1 MKEGLQDPSQAVSR
15 DCMSDRVRHIL
26 VERIRDGSY
35 PPGTRLVE
43 LRLARELGTSQAPVR
58 EALRE
63 LEAARLVE
71 TEPYRGTRVRAPS
84 EQELWEGCE
93 VRAVL
98 EELAARLALRR
109 LQDDLAGLRAA
120 ADAIRA
126 AAEAGDVTACA
137 RHDLAFRRAIVAAAG
152 NKVLLR
158 AWEEI
163 AREDQTRLALAQRR
177 AGLPSFADDH
187 RLVVEALV
195 RGEGRVAGALLRQA
209 FENPSGGGTTAEPP
223 RSYEARD

>member
-1 MKEGLQDPSQAVSR
+1 MAEGSKNTGRPVSR
-15 DCMSDRVRHIL
+15 ECMSDQVRRIL

-35 PPGTRLVE
+35 PPGMRLVE

-71 TEPYRGTRVRAPS
+71 TEPFRGSRVRALS
-84 EQELWEGCE
+84 ERELWDGCQ

-109 LQDDLAGLRAA
+109 LQDDLAGLGALAA
-120 ADAIRA
+120 AIRA
-126 AAEAGDVTACA
+126 AAEAGDVAACA
-137 RHDLAFRRAIVAAAG
+137 RQDLAFRRAIVVATG
-152 NKVLLR
+152 NPVLLR
-158 AWEEI
+158 AWEAI
-163 AREDQTRLALAQRR
+163 ACEAQILLALAQRR
-177 AGLPSFADDH
+177 EGLPSFAEDH
-187 RLVVEALV
+187 RLVVEALG

-209 FENPSGGGTTAEPP
+209 LEAPAGATAEPP
-223 RSYEARD
+223 PKEAGLP

>member
-1 MKEGLQDPSQAVSR
+1 MAEGLQNTGQAVSR
-15 DCMSDRVRHIL
+15 DCMSDRVRRIL

-35 PPGTRLVE
+35 PPGMRLVE

-71 TEPYRGTRVRAPS
+71 TEPYRGTRVRARS
-84 EQELWEGCE
+84 ERELWEGCE

-109 LQDDLAGLRAA
+109 LQDDLTGLRAA

-126 AAEAGDVTACA
+126 AAEAGDVAGFA
-137 RHDLAFRRAIVAAAG
+137 REDLAFRRAIVAAAG
-152 NKVLLR
+152 NQVLLR

-163 AREDQTRLALAQRR
+163 AREDQTHLALSQRR
-177 AGLPSFADDH
+177 EGLPSFAEDH
-187 RLVVEALV
+187 RLVIEALG

-209 FENPSGGGTTAEPP
+209 LDAFIGAAVEPP
-223 RSYEARD
+223 RREEARK